1 MRRRCM
7 CQCHQAKSSPVCLY
21 LSFDSN
27 EAYVNNS
34 RPGLL
39 SRPISTSSRPD
50 SAKIL
55 CALRSLRFTFLSSLT
70 ETSCHVRYAP
80 CRTVP
85 IKSQDSVCTDRHRHT
100 WPPDAVHAVK
110 IASWAAIN
118 LPVDRDRDRRHK
130 WPQIKAAF
138 IHEMAASIIDAT
150 NIDRQIENMKTWQ
163 AREAPL
169 V

>member
-1 MRRRCM
+1 M
-7 CQCHQAKSSPVCLY
+7 
-21 LSFDSN
+21 
-27 EAYVNNS
+27 
-34 RPGLL
+34 
-39 SRPISTSSRPD
+39 
-50 SAKIL
+50 
-55 CALRSLRFTFLSSLT
+55 
-70 ETSCHVRYAP
+70 
-80 CRTVP
+80 
-85 IKSQDSVCTDRHRHT
+85 
-100 WPPDAVHAVK
+100 DAVHAVK

-118 LPVDRDRDRRHK
+118 LPVDRDRDRDRRHK